1 MIALKDLVYLVP
13 IAPIL
18 WLISVAIARLDL
30 PANVVTRRL
39 IFVLEI
45 LALMEYA
52 LTNCSAMNVSV
63 IQDGPVLLVKLIST
77 NVPVNLVVTTDNVSI
92 KSMAILALANQ
103 DTLAN
108 NVNIQS
114 MIVLRILARMVP
126 RVSINSK
133 VFFASVD
140 RVSSDFNVKLR
151 STNVKVILAIL
162 LAQIVVWIW
171 TTLLFV
177 IVVRATLDQ
186 PVKSTSTIV
195 LLIHV

>member
-45 LALMEYA
+45 LALMVYA

-63 IQDGPVLLVKLIST
+63 IQDGPVLLVKLTST

-92 KSMAILALANQ
+92 KSMAILALASQ

-114 MIVLRILARMVP
+114 MIVLRILARMVLH
-126 RVSINSK
+126 VSINSK
-133 VFFASVD
+133 VFFANVD
-140 RVSSDFNVKLR
+140 LVSSDFNVKLR